1 MGAKLKDNMVELDG
15 PWIRLS
21 KEPVSE
27 AVTIFKRNGIY
38 YFMARVERSFPKTGY
53 WMADNP
59 LPSPDHPDAPE
70 NIVYNHPETGYASY
84 KGLITTE
91 EGHNVT
97 APSHMS
103 AIEFNGDWYY
113 FYHRGDVNRGSSNR
127 RSACFD
133 KMHFNQD
140 GTLQIIEYT
149 LDPSVTPR
157 SRGQERR
164 DRINKRPRKKR
175 A

>member
-84 KGLITTE
+84 KGLITTDQ
-91 EGHNVT
+91 GHNVS

-103 AIEFNGDWYY
+103 AIEFKGEWYY
-113 FYHRGDVNRGSSNR
+113 FYHRGDVNSGSICR

-133 KMHFNQD
+133 KMHFNED
-140 GTLQIIEYT
+140 GTLQTIIYT
-149 LDPSVTPR
+149 LDPSVTPTPPKPKR
-157 SRGQERR
+157 KRR
-164 DRINKRPRKKR
+164 KRRQ
-175 A
+175 